1 MASHPKRHHYLPESY
16 LKRFTWEKAL
26 WVYDIESKQ
35 LRPQTPHDTGAI
47 GYFNALEDRDGN
59 RSFVIEEALS
69 EIEGATAQVM
79 LKIEARE
86 KLSDEDRHTLAH
98 FVGLQMLRGPDF
110 HEDVN
115 KMNEKFMR
123 LFTEHMFADRE
134 RAEKIWNKADAELGG
149 NSGVSFDDAKEFIEK
164 GEYTIKTHRNR
175 TLELMLELAP
185 DFANIFLRLDWM
197 VLCAPPNKSFVTC
210 DRPFSIVPPRDR
222 TPSPFGGV
230 GIATKGAW
238 KLMPLSMSRCL
249 VMADPGSVC
258 AYADCDMNGVRQTNL
273 NICHGAN
280 RFVIGCERELVESLV
295 KEIQLVH
302 AERGI
307 KWGGSR
313 LVVG

>member
-1 MASHPKRHHYLPESY
+1 MPSHPKRHHYLPESY
-16 LKRFTWEKAL
+16 LKRFTREKAL

-59 RSFVIEEALS
+59 RSFVIEEALG

-79 LKIEARE
+79 LRIDERE
-86 KLSDEDRHTLAH
+86 KLSDEDRQTLAH
-98 FVGLQMLRGPDF
+98 FVALQMLRGPDF
-110 HEDVN
+110 HQDVN
-115 KMNEKFMR
+115 KMNDRFMR
-123 LFTEHMFADRE
+123 LFTEHMFSDRE
-134 RAEKIWNKADAELGG
+134 RAEKMWNKAAAKLGG
-149 NSGVSFDDAKEFIEK
+149 TSGGSFDEAKEFIEK

-197 VLCAPPNKSFVTC
+197 ILCGPQNKAFVTC

-222 TPSPFGGV
+222 KPSPFRGV

-238 KLMPLSMSRCL
+238 KLMPLSMNRCL

-258 AYADCDMNGVRQTNL
+258 AYSDCDMNSVRQINL
-273 NICHGAN
+273 NISHGAN
-280 RFVIGCERELVESLV
+280 RFVIGSDRELVDSLV
-295 KEIQLVH
+295 NEIQQVH
-302 AERGI
+302 AERGM

-313 LVVG
+313 LVIG